1 MLENVF
7 VEFEE
12 SRIAVVGDFT
22 SSWMPTGAF
31 NAREEELTV
40 VPGFIDVHVHGGGGI
55 DFLNADAAGLRTISG
70 TAVRGGATS
79 MVATTTL
86 ANDDVGLERFSE
98 FVRLL
103 RSTCPPHGSGNNAE
117 SRLRPQPASAPSS
130 AATAVAEP
138 VATEQDVCTLPG
150 TRIIG
155 IHLEGPFLNPER
167 RGAFTNRFLRP
178 VDLKVAEQVLEICG
192 DLLLKVTLAPE
203 LPGGREL
210 VELLTSNKTPVEVTL
225 GHTTC
230 DYELGLLMFENP
242 RVRQITHVFNAM
254 SGLHHRSPNLIT
266 AALLDDRV
274 SMEVIPDGLHVA
286 PAVVKLLHK
295 VAGRH
300 RLIGTTDGASAA
312 GCSPGSSFESF
323 SGQAVVGADCGV
335 RRTADH
341 VLVGSAALM
350 NDAFQRL
357 QSLAHIPF
365 EDALLMCTE
374 NPARS
379 INRFDQVG
387 SIDKGKRADFAV
399 LRGDK
404 VVATIRD
411 GMLVHQQ

>member
-1 MLENVF
+1 
-7 VEFEE
+7 
-12 SRIAVVGDFT
+12 
-22 SSWMPTGAF
+22 
-31 NAREEELTV
+31 
-40 VPGFIDVHVHGGGGI
+40 
-55 DFLNADAAGLRTISG
+55 
-70 TAVRGGATS
+70 
-79 MVATTTL
+79 
-86 ANDDVGLERFSE
+86 
-98 FVRLL
+98 
-103 RSTCPPHGSGNNAE
+103 
-117 SRLRPQPASAPSS
+117 
-130 AATAVAEP
+130 
-138 VATEQDVCTLPG
+138 
-150 TRIIG
+150 
-155 IHLEGPFLNPER
+155 
-167 RGAFTNRFLRP
+167 
-178 VDLKVAEQVLEICG
+178 LKIAEQVLEICG

-203 LPGGREL
+203 LQGGREL

-230 DYELGLLMFENP
+230 DYDLGRLMFENP

-295 VAGRH
+295 VAGPK

-312 GCSPGSSFESF
+312 GCAPGSSFESF

-357 QSLAHIPF
+357 QSLAEIPF
-365 EDALLMCTE
+365 EDALTMCTE
-374 NPARS
+374 NPAKS